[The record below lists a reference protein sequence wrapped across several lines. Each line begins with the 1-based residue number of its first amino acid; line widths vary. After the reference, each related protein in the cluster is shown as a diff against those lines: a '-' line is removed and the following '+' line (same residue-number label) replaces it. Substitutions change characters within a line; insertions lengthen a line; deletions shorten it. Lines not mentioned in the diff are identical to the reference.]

1 MIIDES
7 LLTCIPALMP
17 NAPSIVNPITTV
29 MGTVYTFQQAGVV
42 LAEHTH
48 TDANMHI
55 TIVISGSVS
64 ITEGGVSTTRSAGDI
79 VDLGTTPHSV
89 TALEPAVIINVTKR
103 NVMVTDVVKQ
113 DLTGKAAELDS
124 IIEMAGTLKNSLVN
138 LAG

>member
-1 MIIDES
+1 MIIDKS
-7 LLTCIPALMP
+7 LLNCNPEAMP
-17 NAPSIVNPITTV
+17 NHPSVPNPIPLNV
-29 MGTVYTFQQAGVV
+29 GTVYTFQQAGVV